1 MENYVKSVFVFAL
14 SCSGPQTTH
23 AQRIPRYLLPALT
36 KEMSEKTSA
45 MLEPVMFLAVLTFV
59 E

>member
-1 MENYVKSVFVFAL
+1 MSSL
-14 SCSGPQTTH
+14 SLSLYFPVQVHRPHT
-23 AQRIPRYLLPALT
+23 QRIPRYLLPALT